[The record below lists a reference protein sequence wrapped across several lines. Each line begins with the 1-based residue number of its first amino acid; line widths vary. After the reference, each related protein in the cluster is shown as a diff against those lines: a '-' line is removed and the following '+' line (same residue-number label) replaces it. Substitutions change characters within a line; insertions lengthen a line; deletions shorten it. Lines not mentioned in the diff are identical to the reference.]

1 MSRIELIEAA
11 RGDRP
16 LDLIIK
22 NVNLIN
28 VFTCE
33 IYPAD
38 IGIYGERIALVVPA
52 GTYQLEAKQ
61 TIDATGK
68 WASPGFIDTH
78 LHIES
83 SMVTPA
89 NYAAAVL
96 PLGTTT
102 AVIDP
107 HEIGNVLGMQ
117 GIRYMV
123 EASEGL
129 PLRVYIAVPTCVP
142 AVPGKETAGA
152 EFTAVEISEM
162 LKWPRVIAAAE
173 VMDYIGVIKG
183 NQLITSIVQ
192 AALDAGVTIQGH
204 SPLLAGRELNAYI
217 AAGIES
223 DHEVKQG
230 DECLEKMRLGMLPLL
245 KKSSYGNMI
254 KRVLA
259 DLKQVPYMEIALCT
273 DDVEPDGIISEG
285 LMDNVLREVIANGV
299 PPAFAYRWATL
310 NGARHYHFKDQGGI
324 APGYLADILL
334 LTSLE
339 DVKVSEVFANGKLVV
354 QNGKLTA
361 KISEPPVT
369 IDAQNSM
376 HFHSR
381 PTRETFMIKAPI
393 ENGKV
398 DVNTIEMQEAN
409 LTVLRRTSVAV
420 ENHYLTLNGLSDDYC
435 YLSIVPRHGQSHPA
449 KTVLLSGLHLRRGT
463 LAATVAHDSHNLL
476 IAGNDPDDMLLAAL
490 ELEKCGGGILFADGG
505 KVLGKLELPVAGL
518 MSPKSVAELA
528 EKNAV
533 MNRIGR
539 ELGIQDDSP
548 ILSIAGLALL
558 VIPEIRLSDKV
569 GLFDTIHQKE
579 LPLFPD
585 Y

>member
-16 LDLIIK
+16 LDLLIQ
-22 NVNLIN
+22 NANLIN

-38 IGIYGERIALVVPA
+38 IGIYGERIALVAPS
-52 GTYQLEAKQ
+52 GSYQLEAKQ
-61 TIDATGK
+61 VINAEGK
-68 WASPGFIDTH
+68 WASPGFVDTH

-107 HEIGNVLGMQ
+107 HEIGNVLGMA
-117 GIRYMV
+117 GVRYMV
-123 EASEGL
+123 EASAGL

-142 AVPGKETAGA
+142 AVPGKESAGA
-152 EFTAVEISEM
+152 DFTAVEISEM
-162 LKWPRVIAAAE
+162 LKWPRVISAAE
-173 VMDYIGVIKG
+173 VMDYVGVVNVGKRI
-183 NQLITSIVQ
+183 IEIVQ

-204 SPLLAGRELNAYI
+204 APLLTGRQLNAYL

-223 DHEVKQG
+223 DHEIKQG
-230 DECLEKMRLGMLPLL
+230 DECVEKLRLGMLPLL

-259 DLKQVPYMEIALCT
+259 DLKQLPYMEIALCT

-285 LMDNVLREVIANGV
+285 MMDNVLREVIAAGI

-310 NGARHYHFKDQGGI
+310 NGARHYQFKDLGAI

-334 LTSLE
+334 LSALE
-339 DVKVSEVFANGKLVV
+339 DVQVCDVIANGKPVAAD
-354 QNGKLTA
+354 GKLIE
-361 KISEPPVT
+361 KIAEPPVT
-369 IDAQNSM
+369 INVKNSM
-376 HFHSR
+376 HFYAR
-381 PTRETFMIKAPI
+381 PTRETFRIKAPI

-398 DVNTIEMQEAN
+398 DVNTIVMQEAN
-409 LTVLRRTSVAV
+409 LTELRKISVPV
-420 ENHYLTLNGLSDDYC
+420 ENHYLNLAGLAGDFC
-435 YLSIVPRHGQSHPA
+435 YLSVVPRHGQPHPS
-449 KTVLLSGLHLRRGT
+449 KTVLLSGLHLQRGT

-476 IAGNDPDDMLLAAL
+476 IAGHDPDDMLLAAL
-490 ELEKCGGGILFADGG
+490 ELEQCGGGIIFVEGG
-505 KVLGKLELPVAGL
+505 RVLGKLELPVAGL
-518 MSPKSVAELA
+518 MSPKSVAKLA
-528 EKNAV
+528 EENSV

-539 ELGIQDDSP
+539 ELGLRGESP

-558 VIPEIRLSDKV
+558 VIPQVRLSDTL
-569 GLFDTIHQKE
+569 GLFDTIQQKQI
-579 LPLFPD
+579 PLFVD
-585 Y
+585 

>member
-1 MSRIELIEAA
+1 MSRTELIKAA

-16 LDLIIK
+16 LDLLIR
-22 NVNLIN
+22 NANLIN

-38 IGIYGERIALVVPA
+38 IGIYGERIALVAPA
-52 GTYQLEAKQ
+52 GAYQLEAKQ
-61 TIDATGK
+61 TIDAAGK
-68 WASPGFIDTH
+68 WASPGFVDTH

-117 GIRYMV
+117 GVRYMV
-123 EASEGL
+123 EASKGL

-152 EFTAVEISEM
+152 DFTAVEISEM

-183 NQLITSIVQ
+183 NQPITDIVQ
-192 AALDAGVTIQGH
+192 AALEAGVTVQGH
-204 SPLLAGRELNAYI
+204 SPLLSGRELNAYL

-230 DECLEKMRLGMLPLL
+230 DECMEKLRLGMLPLL

-254 KRVLA
+254 KRVLS

-285 LMDNVLREVIANGV
+285 LMDNVLREVIANGI
-299 PPAFAYRWATL
+299 PPAVAYRWATL
-310 NGARHYHFKDQGGI
+310 NGARHYQFKDLGAIG
-324 APGYLADILL
+324 PGYLADILL
-334 LTSLE
+334 LRSLE
-339 DVKVSEVFANGKLVV
+339 EVRVCDVIANGKLVV
-354 QNGKLTA
+354 ADGKLIE

-369 IDAQNSM
+369 INVKNSM
-376 HFHSR
+376 HFHTR
-381 PTRETFMIKAPI
+381 PTLETFMIKAPI

-398 DVNTIEMQEAN
+398 EVNTIVMQEAN
-409 LTVLRRTSVAV
+409 LTMLRKIPVPV
-420 ENHYLTLNGLSDDYC
+420 ENYYLKPDDLSDDLC
-435 YLSIVPRHGQSHPA
+435 YLTVIPRHGQTHPP

-476 IAGNDPDDMLLAAL
+476 IAGHDPEDMLLAAL
-490 ELEKCGGGILFADGG
+490 ELEKCGGGIIFVEGG
-505 KVLGKLELPVAGL
+505 RVLGKLELPVAGL

-528 EKNAV
+528 EGNSV

-539 ELGIQDDSP
+539 ELGLDGESP

-558 VIPEIRLSDKV
+558 VIPQVRLSDTL

-579 LPLFPD
+579 IDLFAG
-585 Y
+585 

>member
-1 MSRIELIEAA
+1 MSRTELIEAA

-16 LDLIIK
+16 LDLFIK
-22 NVNLIN
+22 NVKLIN

-38 IGIYGERIALVVPA
+38 IGIYEERIALVAPA
-52 GTYQLEAKQ
+52 GAFKPEAKQ
-61 TIDATGK
+61 VMDGTGK
-68 WASPGFIDTH
+68 WASPGFVDTH

-117 GIRYMV
+117 GIRFMV

-142 AVPGKETAGA
+142 AVPGKESAGA
-152 EFTAVEISEM
+152 AFTAVEISEM

-173 VMDYIGVIKG
+173 VMDYIGVVRG
-183 NQLITSIVQ
+183 NQPISDIVQ
-192 AALDAGVTIQGH
+192 ASLDAGVTIQGH
-204 SPLLAGRELNAYI
+204 SPLLSGRELNAYL

-254 KRVLA
+254 KRVLS
-259 DLKQVPYMEIALCT
+259 DLKKVPNMEIALCT

-310 NGARHYHFKDQGGI
+310 NGARHYHLKDQGGI

-334 LTSLE
+334 LSSLE
-339 DVKVSEVFANGKLVV
+339 EVKVCDVFANGKLVV
-354 QNGKLTA
+354 QNGRLTSEI
-361 KISEPPVT
+361 KEPPVT
-369 IDAQNSM
+369 INAQNTM

-393 ENGKV
+393 ESGKV

-409 LTVLRRTSVAV
+409 LTVLRRTSVTV
-420 ENHYLTLNGLSDDYC
+420 ENHYLTLKGLSDDYC
-435 YLSIVPRHGQSHPA
+435 FLTVVPRHGQPHPA
-449 KTVLLSGLHLRRGT
+449 KTVFLRGLHMRHGT

-476 IAGNDPDDMLLAAL
+476 VVGHDPDDMLLAAL

-518 MSPKSVAELA
+518 MSPKSVVELA
-528 EKNAV
+528 EENAI

-539 ELGIQDDSP
+539 EWGIQDESP

-558 VIPEIRLSDKV
+558 VIPEVRISDTL
-569 GLFDTIHQKE
+569 GLFDTIHQKA